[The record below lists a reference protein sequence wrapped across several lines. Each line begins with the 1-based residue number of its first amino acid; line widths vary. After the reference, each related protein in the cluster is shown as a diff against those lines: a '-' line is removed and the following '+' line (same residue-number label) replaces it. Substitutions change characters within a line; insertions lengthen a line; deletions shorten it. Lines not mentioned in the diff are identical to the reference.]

1 VNHGTPERSVAAGV
15 GRLLPWLLLLVV
27 SADWLALRTQALSH
41 PPWVLAVLVAALVIA
56 LLGRFVGVTWSLRTR
71 WPHRAAASSAQ
82 LLLLGGLLLA
92 LGAGF
97 ANWARGLQGFVVL
110 HEGETIPLHQGSHL
124 QELETGPLASLEEMD
139 LVITLLELELV
150 PEGDEA
156 FRPRTILRVGRAD
169 GEPVR
174 LEVSSRAAAAS
185 GDLRFYQGA
194 FGFAPRIVITHE
206 EKTVFDRVV
215 PFTTER
221 RGRSGVSFAGHFTV
235 EKEGLEVRGAV
246 HLPEGLSG
254 HPSLSAVLTREG
266 RPLGRGSLLP
276 GRFAELRE
284 GYRLGFAGLKKWSE
298 IDVSRRNFGGL
309 VRLGAGLALLGGVSW
324 PLAWWRGW

>member
-1 VNHGTPERSVAAGV
+1 VNAGAAERSVVAGV
-15 GRLLPWLLLLVV
+15 GRWLPWVLLLTVV
-27 SADWLALRTQALSH
+27 ADWLALRTQALSH
-41 PPWVLAVLVAALVIA
+41 PPWVLAVLVAALVVA
-56 LLGRFVGVTWSLRTR
+56 LLGRFLGVAGSLRAN
-71 WPHRAAASSAQ
+71 WRARASSSAAQ

-124 QELETGPLASLEEMD
+124 QQFDAGPLASLEEMD
-139 LVITLLELELV
+139 VVVTLLELELV
-150 PEGDEA
+150 PGGGDA
-156 FRPRTILRVGRAD
+156 FYPRSILRVGRA
-169 GEPVR
+169 GEDPVR
-174 LEVSSRAAAAS
+174 LAVSPRTVAVSR
-185 GDLRFYQGA
+185 DLRFYQGA
-194 FGFAPRIVITHE
+194 FGFAPRIVITRDDR
-206 EKTVFDRVV
+206 TVFDRVV

-221 RGRSGVSFAGHFTV
+221 RGESGVSFEGHFTV
-235 EKEGLEVRGAV
+235 EKERLELRGAV

-254 HPSLSAVLTREG
+254 HASLSAALSHDGT
-266 RPLGRGSLLP
+266 PLGLGSLQP
-276 GRFAELRE
+276 GHFAELGDR
-284 GYRLGFAGLKKWSE
+284 YRLGFAGLKKWSE